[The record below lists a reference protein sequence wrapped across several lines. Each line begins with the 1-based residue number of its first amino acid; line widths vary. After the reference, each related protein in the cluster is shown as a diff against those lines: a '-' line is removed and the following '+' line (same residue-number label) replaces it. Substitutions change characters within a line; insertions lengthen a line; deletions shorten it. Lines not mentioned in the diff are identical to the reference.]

1 MKNLI
6 VLSLMLL
13 VSLGTVQSQEFR
25 GLDKSPLD
33 MIEYPSSNQEPN
45 KLARVLYSR
54 HQLNGRDVNTL
65 VPEGKIWRM
74 GANESTE
81 LTLYVPM
88 KIGGS
93 TIDAGSYTLYAIP
106 NGEQMT
112 VIVNKAIHV
121 WGAYSYDQEMDVV
134 RVNVPVS
141 ESEDLLEAFSMA
153 FEGVDDG
160 VHLHMGWGNYRVKVA
175 LIKA

>member
-45 KLARVLYSR
+45 KLA
-54 HQLNGRDVNTL
+54 L

>member
-1 MKNLI
+1 
-6 VLSLMLL
+6 
-13 VSLGTVQSQEFR
+13 
-25 GLDKSPLD
+25 
-33 MIEYPSSNQEPN
+33 
-45 KLARVLYSR
+45 
-54 HQLNGRDVNTL
+54 
-65 VPEGKIWRM
+65 
-74 GANESTE
+74 
-81 LTLYVPM
+81 
-88 KIGGS
+88 
-93 TIDAGSYTLYAIP
+93 
-106 NGEQMT
+106 MT